1 MMKIVALYRKA
12 SSHSDLFSGHK
23 VSAKTKDML
32 VVKVFH
38 RRSYQDD
45 SLIYHLFRCHSH
57 FEQVLCIEA
66 SQPLHR
72 LHSSFDQV
80 LQSCE

>member
-38 RRSYQDD
+38 RRSY
-45 SLIYHLFRCHSH
+45 
-57 FEQVLCIEA
+57 
-66 SQPLHR
+66 
-72 LHSSFDQV
+72 
-80 LQSCE
+80 